1 MVQGITFVDFAMLT
15 RDYREC
21 SCYSRISVGTPKL
34 QLSNTFSNVLSLS
47 MMHDEVRQ
55 ANFENVL
62 KICYN
67 DARLH

>member
-1 MVQGITFVDFAMLT
+1 MIQSIIFVDFAMLT
-15 RDYREC
+15 CDYREC
-21 SCYSRISVGTPKL
+21 SRYSHISVGTPEL
-34 QLSNTFSNVLSLS
+34 QLSNTFINVLSLS

-67 DARLH
+67 EARLR